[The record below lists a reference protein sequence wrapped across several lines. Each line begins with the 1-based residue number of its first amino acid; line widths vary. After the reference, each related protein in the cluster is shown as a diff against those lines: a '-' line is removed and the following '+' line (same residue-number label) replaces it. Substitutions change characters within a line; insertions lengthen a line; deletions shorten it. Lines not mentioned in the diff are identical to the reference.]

1 MIRRPPRS
9 TLFPSPTLSRSTIEV
24 VRGLLGILGKPESL
38 IRYVTDRAGH
48 DRRYAMNIDKLRR
61 ELGWQPRHGFEAGLV
76 RTVQWYRDHRGW
88 WERVLSEAYRASNA
102 LYLKGD

>member
-1 MIRRPPRS
+1 YNIGGQAERPN
-9 TLFPSPTLSRSTIEV
+9 IEV

-61 ELGWQPRHGFEAGLV
+61 ELGWQPRHGFEAGLG

-88 WERVLSEAYRASNA
+88 WEPAPGRRAWARSRA
-102 LYLKGD
+102 RRARG